1 LRSEKITKTF
11 IHLLDDTAFGFLCFT
26 SSAQTQ
32 KNQTRKTN
40 ALSFK
45 RLLMN
50 LRKIVIAI
58 DGYSACGKSST
69 AKLVANIL
77 GYRYI
82 DTGAM
87 YRAVTL
93 YFMEH
98 HVAITNPKE
107 VSRALQQINIA
118 FVVNSKNVSE
128 TFLNGLNVEKTIRS
142 MRVSERVSE
151 ISAIKEVRMAM
162 VEQQRKMGKEKA
174 VVMDGRDIGTV
185 VFPQAELKLFMS
197 ADLLVRAFRR
207 QKELLEKDR
216 MIDLDDV
223 ITNIVQRDE
232 IDTARAESPLRKADD
247 AILIDT
253 THVSLDEQVDEVVR
267 LALAKMI
274 INA

>member
-1 LRSEKITKTF
+1 
-11 IHLLDDTAFGFLCFT
+11 
-26 SSAQTQ
+26 
-32 KNQTRKTN
+32 
-40 ALSFK
+40 
-45 RLLMN
+45 MN

-98 HVAITNPKE
+98 HVALTNPKE
-107 VSRALQQINIA
+107 ISRSLQQINLS
-118 FVVNSKNVSE
+118 FKVNSKNITE
-128 TFLNGLNVEKTIRS
+128 TYLNGLNVEKAIRS

-151 ISAIKEVRMAM
+151 VSAIKDVRTAM

-185 VFPQAELKLFMS
+185 VFPNAELKLFMS

-216 MIDLDDV
+216 LIDLDDV
-223 ITNIVQRDE
+223 ISNILQRDE
-232 IDTARAESPLRKADD
+232 IDTTRTESPLRRADD

-253 THVSLDEQVDEVVR
+253 THITLDEQVDEVVR
-267 LALAKMI
+267 LALTKVMVSS
-274 INA
+274 